1 MVNIQDIIQ
10 LRAFARQDGA
20 ILGLVW
26 IVSFACTMLA
36 FNSNSGLL
44 SITSNLLALSTPFVV
59 GMRLKSFRDQALDG
73 NISFKRGL
81 AYCLNTFF
89 NATILLTIVQF
100 LWFKY
105 MDISAFMLQLQGT
118 YPIIKEAYQL
128 SAAEAKTLLDAILM
142 MKPIAWASLFMTTE
156 IVTGLFMSPFIALA
170 IRRQTGYNEKIT
182 PIQ

>member
-105 MDISAFMLQLQGT
+105 MDISAFMLQL
-118 YPIIKEAYQL
+118 
-128 SAAEAKTLLDAILM
+128 
-142 MKPIAWASLFMTTE
+142 
-156 IVTGLFMSPFIALA
+156 
-170 IRRQTGYNEKIT
+170 
-182 PIQ
+182 